1 MRQLNVEQADRVA
14 MKQRETELILQAA
27 RLYYENELSQDEV
40 ASKLNT
46 SRSNVSRMLTA
57 ARRLGYVE
65 IRVIAPTSRHDY
77 LAQQLIEKLGIDEI
91 QVIAPDRNDLAL
103 NAVGR
108 AAAQSLQKGLRP
120 NSTIAISWGRGL
132 EATVVNC
139 RKDNIPGLKVTQ
151 LMGSLSNVI
160 TSVSAEEVGR
170 SLARNLNADFIPF
183 NAPVVVSSQKTRD
196 SLLQEPAVS
205 RTLNIARK
213 ADVALVGIGS
223 SGSTSS
229 EMLVEEFALT
239 KSERE
244 SNFKNMAGDIAARF
258 FNAQG
263 KILSSVID
271 SRVIGLTLD
280 EIRKIPKVIGVATG
294 ADKVM
299 GVVGAARSKLVDLLI
314 IDLACANAILKYL
327 AGAEARSA

>member
-1 MRQLNVEQADRVA
+1 MAMR
-14 MKQRETELILQAA
+14 QRETELILQAA
-27 RLYYENELSQDEV
+27 RLYYETELSQDEI
-40 ASKLNT
+40 AAKLNT

-108 AAAQSLQKGLRP
+108 AAAQSLQRGLRP
-120 NSTIAISWGRGL
+120 NQTIAISWGRGL

-139 RKDNIPGLKVTQ
+139 RKDSVAGLKVTQ

-196 SLLQEPAVS
+196 SLMQEPAVA
-205 RTLNIARK
+205 RTLNMARK

-223 SGSTSS
+223 AGSTSS
-229 EMLVEEFALT
+229 ELLVEEFGLN
-239 KSERE
+239 KSERDTT
-244 SNFKNMAGDIAARF
+244 FKNMAGDIAARF

-263 KILSSVID
+263 KILSSMID

-314 IDLACANAILKYL
+314 IDLACANAILKHL
-327 AGAEARSA
+327 AGAEARTA

>member
-1 MRQLNVEQADRVA
+1 MA

-27 RLYYENELSQDEV
+27 RLYYEQELSQDEV
-40 ASKLNT
+40 AAKLNT

-57 ARRLGYVE
+57 ARHLGYVE

-77 LAQQLIEKLGIDEI
+77 LAQQLIEKLGIDDI

-120 NSTIAISWGRGL
+120 NQTIAISWGRGL

-139 RKDNIPGLKVTQ
+139 RKDNIPGIRVTQ

-183 NAPVVVSSQKTRD
+183 NAPVVVSNQKTRD
-196 SLLQEPAVS
+196 SLMQEPAVA

-223 SGSTSS
+223 VGSTSS
-229 EMLVEEFALT
+229 ELLVEEFGLT

-244 SNFKNMAGDIAARF
+244 STFKNMAGDIAARF
-258 FNAQG
+258 FNSQG

-280 EIRKIPKVIGVATG
+280 EVRKIPKVIGVATG

-299 GVVGAARSKLVDLLI
+299 GVIGAARSKLVDLLI
-314 IDLACANAILKYL
+314 IDLACANAILKFL
-327 AGAEARSA
+327 SGAEVRSA

>member
-1 MRQLNVEQADRVA
+1 MA

-27 RLYYENELSQDEV
+27 RLYYEDELSQDQV

-77 LAQQLIEKLGIDEI
+77 VAQQLIEKLGVDDI

-108 AAAQSLQKGLRP
+108 AAAQTLQKGLKP

-139 RKDNIPGLKVTQ
+139 RKDSIPGLKVTQ
-151 LMGSLSNVI
+151 LMGSMSNVI

-170 SLARNLNADFIPF
+170 TLARNLNADFIPF
-183 NAPVVVSSQKTRD
+183 SAPVVVSSQKTRD
-196 SLLQEPAVS
+196 SLLQEPAVV
-205 RTLNIARK
+205 RVLNTARK

-223 SGSTSS
+223 TGSTSS
-229 EMLVEEFALT
+229 EMLVDEFGLS
-239 KSERE
+239 KSERDAT
-244 SNFKNMAGDIAARF
+244 FKNMAGDIAGRF
-258 FNAQG
+258 YNPQG
-263 KILSSVID
+263 KILSSTID

-294 ADKVM
+294 ADKVL
-299 GVVGAARSKLVDLLI
+299 GVVGAARSKLVDHLI
-314 IDLACANAILKYL
+314 IDLSCANAILKYL
-327 AGAEARSA
+327 AGTEARTA

>member
-1 MRQLNVEQADRVA
+1 MA

-40 ASKLNT
+40 AAKLNT
-46 SRSNVSRMLTA
+46 SRSNISRMLTA
-57 ARRLGYVE
+57 ARRMGYVE
-65 IRVIAPTSRHDY
+65 IRVIAPTSRHDF
-77 LAQQLIEKLGIDEI
+77 LAQQLIEKLGVDEI

-108 AAAQSLQKGLRP
+108 AAAQALQKGLRP

-139 RKDNIPGLKVTQ
+139 RKDSIPGLKVTQ

-183 NAPVVVSSQKTRD
+183 NAPVIVSNQKTRD
-196 SLLQEPAVS
+196 SLLQEPAVA

-223 SGSTSS
+223 AGSTSS
-229 EMLVEEFALT
+229 EMLVEEFGLSKA
-239 KSERE
+239 ERDT
-244 SNFKNMAGDIAARF
+244 NFKNMAGDIAARF

-263 KILSSVID
+263 KILSSAID

-314 IDLACANAILKYL
+314 IDLSCANAILKYL